1 MMISFITRRSI
12 DRFVKRIVIVLFGLL
27 TVVTASA
34 QFDPQMGQY
43 MYLPTAYNPA
53 AVGEGGLMKVAG
65 MHRMQYVDIK
75 NAPMSTWFSFS
86 SPFVIGKT
94 SHGAGIRFL
103 NDRFGLFTTQS
114 LYAQYAYRQKLG
126 KGYLCVGVDLGF
138 VNVGF
143 KGDSVNLSQMGDEY
157 HEANDD
163 AIPTGSKS
171 GMKFDMGLGVYY
183 STPVWWVGASYSH
196 LTRPGVDWS
205 DGTSGVEQIV
215 TLVGTMYVTGGYHF
229 RLKNYREWVLTPSV
243 MVMSDFKSWDVNL
256 TLMCDYKD
264 RYRWGLGYRILGSVN
279 ILLGIDIISGL
290 QLGYSCELPTNKLLL
305 ESYGSHEIYL
315 AYGFDILKPKR
326 TNKYKSIRYL

>member
-86 SPFVIGKT
+86 SPFVLGKT

-229 RLKNYREWVLTPSV
+229 RLKNYREWVLTPSA